1 MADATRRPDLRA
13 SRRKAMRK
21 LATFMAASPL
31 LTHAEP
37 RQQYPQRF
45 PRVRSGRLAARHA
58 KRHLAVS
65 RVAAQRVE
73 AAAHHAAGRPAE
85 SGGDQAEHGAA
96 AVGSMTSHETTP
108 ASRSWGPP
116 VQSARGHAE
125 PRTCESEARRLR

>member
-45 PRVRSGRLAARHA
+45 PRVRSGRLAARTPSVTWQYLEWL
-58 KRHLAVS
+58 R
-65 RVAAQRVE
+65 
-73 AAAHHAAGRPAE
+73 
-85 SGGDQAEHGAA
+85 SGSKLPLIMGL
-96 AVGSMTSHETTP
+96 V
-108 ASRSWGPP
+108 GPP
-116 VQSARGHAE
+116 NLAAIKRSMVRL
-125 PRTCESEARRLR
+125 PWEA